1 MEEWLPVIKPSEAE
15 CANQCFRVVGS
26 IAILLAGAI
35 PGLSAELR
43 PETVESW
50 TEYVKLVDA
59 RNQQHLTSERP
70 FLSTDDIPGQEAKLR
85 AGQVIVFPAGPQAP
99 MKVASGLIHDWIG
112 AAFIPNATFQG
123 VLALTRDYEHYKDI
137 YSPYVIQSKLI
148 AASQSQNR
156 FSLVLMNKS
165 LVSKTALDTEYVTSF
180 TCVDVHRC
188 YSITDATRIREI
200 ADFGESSQ
208 HELPD
213 NHGTGLIWRLHSL
226 TRLEER
232 DGGVYVEIEAVA
244 LSRDIP
250 AALRWMVEPI
260 VRRVSRSSL
269 MTSLQQTRAAVRA
282 HSEVISATSDQH
294 QGDAGAAPSFSKAS
308 PAPPITSLR

>member
-1 MEEWLPVIKPSEAE
+1 VIKPSEAE
-15 CANQCFRVVGS
+15 CVDQCFRVVAS

-59 RNQQHLTSERP
+59 RNQQHLTPQRP
-70 FLSTDDIPGQEAKLR
+70 FLLSDNIPGQSSKLR
-85 AGQVIVFPAGPQAP
+85 AGHVIVFPAGPQAP
-99 MKVASGLIHDWIG
+99 MKVPSGLIHDWIG
-112 AAFIPNATFQG
+112 AAFIPNATLQD
-123 VLALTRDYEHYKDI
+123 VSALTRDYEHYKDI

-148 AASQSQNR
+148 AASQSQDR
-156 FSLVLMNKS
+156 FSLVLMNKT
-165 LVSKTALDTEYVTSF
+165 LVSKTALDTEYVTSS
-180 TCVDVHRC
+180 TCVGVHRC

-200 ADFGESSQ
+200 ADYDEPSQ
-208 HELPD
+208 HELPE
-213 NHGTGLIWRLHSL
+213 NHGTGLIWQLHSL

-269 MTSLQQTRAAVRA
+269 MTSLQQTRTAVRA
-282 HSEVISATSDQH
+282 HSEVISVTLGQR
-294 QGDAGAAPSFSKAS
+294 QGYE
-308 PAPPITSLR
+308 R